1 VRLAEISV
9 TGAAASPVADGLS
22 VLSFDQNQDD
32 ERQGGFVVLLAV

>member
-9 TGAAASPVADGLS
+9 TGAGTAPVADGLS

-32 ERQGGFVVLLAV
+32 ER